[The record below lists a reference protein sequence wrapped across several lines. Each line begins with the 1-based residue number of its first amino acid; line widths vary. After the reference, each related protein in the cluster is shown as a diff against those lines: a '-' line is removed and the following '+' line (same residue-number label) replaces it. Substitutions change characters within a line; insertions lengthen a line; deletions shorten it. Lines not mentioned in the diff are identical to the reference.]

1 MYNWVTLLYGRN
13 DHKWSQINY
22 TSKKK
27 SGMLASAPF
36 LIRQF
41 MSVLGWQFPALKVVE
56 GEWPQGLI
64 FDFEVTCFSFL
75 FFFFYWPEAAPSE
88 PLPSPSDSGGSRARR
103 GGETREW
110 RTPGGAAE
118 VQTRLCAAMTAP
130 PLGPSCSGHSGPDSP
145 LSGHLF
151 CRVNEAW
158 ARRCW
163 AFRQLRAGW
172 PLSIRM
178 TTTMCC
184 HDHKQCSE
192 LIKPEKM
199 HLRNGWGVLGGKR
212 EWGAGLRTETRLH
225 IEMVWILNWLC
236 MHWICTCS
244 KLIINCDS

>member
-27 SGMLASAPF
+27 KKWDASLCSLSNQTVYVGAGLTVSSSKSGW
-36 LIRQF
+36 
-41 MSVLGWQFPALKVVE
+41 GWVA
-56 GEWPQGLI
+56 
-64 FDFEVTCFSFL
+64 T
-75 FFFFYWPEAAPSE
+75 
-88 PLPSPSDSGGSRARR
+88 
-103 GGETREW
+103 
-110 RTPGGAAE
+110 
-118 VQTRLCAAMTAP
+118 
-130 PLGPSCSGHSGPDSP
+130 GPHFWFW
-145 LSGHLF
+145 GHLF

-192 LIKPEKM
+192 LIKLEKM
-199 HLRNGWGVLGGKR
+199 HLRKGWGVLGGKR